1 MVFGGTRFTRPARPG
16 AAPRVIDV
24 EVRPPHKTLYEVLVV
39 PPTTGSRQIRRIARA
54 LRRNLPNLSDL
65 DDVCLAE
72 QVLGRRELRAEYDA
86 LLARARAAKLTLPQI
101 GAAIEGTRPAA
112 PAPAPAPA
120 PFSSVGRA
128 SAGADSGGNAIVIL
142 RVAAGI
148 SALAIVGAGLGAGN
162 RHKPD
167 PYRTPAPPIVIPEV
181 PRIDLPRFEIP
192 TPRLDDHHEL
202 RLDKIDPDELGLR
215 PSVEIELEKRKLE
228 NLGRD
233 RALPT
238 RHAPPRSTPAKP
250 READPASPE
259 TR

>member
-16 AAPRVIDV
+16 AAPRAIDV

-39 PPTTGSRQIRRIARA
+39 PPTTSSRQIRRIARA

-72 QVLGRRELRAEYDA
+72 QVLGRRELRTEYDA

-112 PAPAPAPA
+112 AVPAPL
-120 PFSSVGRA
+120 SSVASA

-167 PYRTPAPPIVIPEV
+167 PDRTPVPPIVIPEL
-181 PRIDLPRFEIP
+181 PRIDLPRIEIP
-192 TPRLDDHHEL
+192 TPALDLHEL
-202 RLDKIDPDELGLR
+202 RLDRIDPDAPGLR
-215 PSVEIELEKRKLE
+215 P
-228 NLGRD
+228 
-233 RALPT
+233 
-238 RHAPPRSTPAKP
+238 PA
-250 READPASPE
+250 E
-259 TR
+259 

>member
-1 MVFGGTRFTRPARPG
+1 MVSGGTRFARPRRPR

-39 PPTTGSRQIRRIARA
+39 PPATSSRQIRRIARA
-54 LRRNLPNLSDL
+54 LRGNLPSLSDL

-72 QVLGRRELRAEYDA
+72 QVLGRRDLRTEYDA

-101 GAAIEGTRPAA
+101 GAAIEGSRPAA
-112 PAPAPAPA
+112 SSPARFTGVAGANRGG
-120 PFSSVGRA
+120 SVG
-128 SAGADSGGNAIVIL
+128 L
-142 RVAAGI
+142 RVAAVI

-167 PYRTPAPPIVIPEV
+167 RYRTPVPPIVIPEIPRIDV
-181 PRIDLPRFEIP
+181 PRIELP
-192 TPRLDDHHEL
+192 TPGLDLHEL
-202 RLDKIDPDELGLR
+202 RLDKLDPDELGLR
-215 PSVEIELEKRKLE
+215 PSVKIELEKLKLE
-228 NLGRD
+228 NLELD
-233 RALPT
+233 RALPA

-250 READPASPE
+250 RKADPASLD